1 MKILI
6 VDDEEELR
14 QRLCQA
20 LSNEQYMVETAKNGD
35 EALDNIVDDDSFDLI
50 ILDIMMPGRDGL
62 SVLQEIRKEGINTP
76 VLLLTALGDL
86 DDRIRGLDQGADDYL
101 AKPFSMSELLARMRA
116 MLRRGREKNP
126 LLTCGP
132 VTLNTVNRSVTLD
145 EMPVTLTVKEFAILE
160 FLLYNKGRVVSR
172 FSLAEHVWGDNF
184 DPFTMSNFIDVHMKN
199 LRQKIKKDDRDSV
212 IRTVRGAG
220 YIIDDSP

>member
-6 VDDEEELR
+6 VDDEDELR
-14 QRLCQA
+14 QRLRQA

-35 EALDNIVDDDSFDLI
+35 EALDNIADDDSFDLI

-62 SVLQEIRKEGINTP
+62 SVLKEIRKEGINTP
-76 VLLLTALGDL
+76 VLMLTALGDL

-101 AKPFSMSELLARMRA
+101 AKPFSMSELLARIRA
-116 MLRRGREKNP
+116 MLRRGRGGNP

-132 VTLNTVNRSVTLD
+132 VTLNTVNRFVTLD
-145 EMPVTLTVKEFAILE
+145 DMPVTLTVKEFAILE

-199 LRQKIKKDDRDSV
+199 LRQKIKKGGRDSV

>member
-6 VDDEEELR
+6 VDDEDELR
-14 QRLCQA
+14 QRLRQA

-35 EALDNIVDDDSFDLI
+35 EALDNIADDDSFDLI

-62 SVLQEIRKEGINTP
+62 SVLKEIRKEGINTP

-101 AKPFSMSELLARMRA
+101 AKPFSMSELLARIRA
-116 MLRRGREKNP
+116 MLRRGRGGNP

-132 VTLNTVNRSVTLD
+132 VTLNTVNRFVTLD
-145 EMPVTLTVKEFAILE
+145 DMPVTLTVKEFAILE

-199 LRQKIKKDDRDSV
+199 LRQKIKKGGRDSV

>member
-6 VDDEEELR
+6 VDDEDELR
-14 QRLCQA
+14 QRLRQA

-62 SVLQEIRKEGINTP
+62 SVLKEIRKEGVNTP
-76 VLLLTALGDL
+76 VLMLTALGDL

-101 AKPFSMSELLARMRA
+101 AKPFSMSELLARIRA
-116 MLRRGREKNP
+116 MLRRGRGGNP

-132 VTLNTVNRSVTLD
+132 VTLNTVNRFVTLD
-145 EMPVTLTVKEFAILE
+145 DMPVTLTVKEFAILE

-199 LRQKIKKDDRDSV
+199 LRQKIKKGGRDSV

>member
-6 VDDEEELR
+6 VDDEDELR
-14 QRLCQA
+14 QRLRQA

-35 EALDNIVDDDSFDLI
+35 EALDNIADDDSFDLI
-50 ILDIMMPGRDGL
+50 ILDIMMPGRNGL
-62 SVLQEIRKEGINTP
+62 SVLKEIRKEGINTP
-76 VLLLTALGDL
+76 VLMLTALGDL

-101 AKPFSMSELLARMRA
+101 AKPFSMSELLARIRA
-116 MLRRGREKNP
+116 MLRRGRGGNP

-132 VTLNTVNRSVTLD
+132 VTLNTVNRFVTLD
-145 EMPVTLTVKEFAILE
+145 DMPVTLTVKEFAILE

-199 LRQKIKKDDRDSV
+199 LRQKIKKGGRDSV